1 MSALLERTN
10 PFGNLVATV
19 DDDGRCVYLY
29 VHHAQFR
36 GWGFRPLWLANRA
49 FSGPNVEG
57 QAPRLDDDQTDHPAG
72 HGGFSENEFE
82 VVWTPSGDGVFLL
95 HAGELLAHLPGVDET
110 LGSPGFSRHALKK
123 NRYAWPL
130 ATAPRDLQLQ
140 IEEARAFWGAVQTAE
155 AWQTARDRT
164 LAAWREAFGD
174 HDAYWAIDESKWP
187 PLGVAR
193 FRSGDHEVF
202 TTVGMSLP
210 RMPAP
215 TDAGL
220 DRVEVA
226 FAARGEGV
234 EASGGWCVQT
244 AGWLGRYPWSWYT
257 PLEDGALLMA
267 PTAHATWFAPDRSAV
282 LVIEDCRA
290 WVAEPAPAIV
300 PPPGVRLLWAICL
313 TADEVKTIELR
324 GHEAFRER
332 FLASRRTLVFE
343 R

>member
-36 GWGFRPLWLANRA
+36 GWGFRPLWLANRPYA
-49 FSGPNVEG
+49 GPAVQG
-57 QAPRLDDDQTDHPAG
+57 QAPRLDADRTDHPEG
-72 HGGFSENEFE
+72 HPGFSAESFE

-95 HAGELLAHLPGVDET
+95 HEGVLLAHLPGVDET
-110 LGSPGFSRHALKK
+110 LGSPGFSRHVLKK
-123 NRYAWPL
+123 DRYAWPL
-130 ATAPRDLQLQ
+130 ATAPRDLEVQLA
-140 IEEARAFWGAVQTAE
+140 EARAFWSEVQGAE
-155 AWQTARDRT
+155 AWQGARDRM
-164 LAAWREAFGD
+164 LEAGRQAYGT
-174 HDAYWAIDESKWP
+174 HEAYWAIDESKWP

-193 FRSGDHEVF
+193 YARGGHHVF

-215 TDAGL
+215 TDGGV
-220 DRVEVA
+220 DRCEVA
-226 FAARGEGV
+226 FAVRGEGL
-234 EASGGWCVQT
+234 EANGGWCVQT

-257 PLEDGALLMA
+257 PLEDGALVMA
-267 PTAHATWFAPDRSAV
+267 PTAHASWFAPDRSAV
-282 LVIEDCRA
+282 LLVEDRA
-290 WVAEPAPAIV
+290 AWLEEVSAELV
-300 PPPGVRLLWAICL
+300 PPPGVRLLWAIFL

-332 FLASRRTLVFE
+332 FLAAKRTFVFE

>member
-1 MSALLERTN
+1 MSAILERTN

-49 FSGPNVEG
+49 FDGPNRDG
-57 QAPRLDDDQTDHPAG
+57 QAPRLEAERTDHPTG
-72 HGGFSENEFE
+72 HPGFAADDLE
-82 VVWTPSGDGVFLL
+82 VVWTPSGDGVYLL
-95 HAGELLAHLPGVDET
+95 HAGELLAYLPGVDET
-110 LGSPGFSRHALKK
+110 LGSPGFSRHAVKK
-123 NRYAWPL
+123 DRYAWPL
-130 ATAPRDLQLQ
+130 ATAARDLEAQFA
-140 IEEARAFWGAVQTAE
+140 EARAFWSEVQTAD
-155 AWQTARDRT
+155 AWQAARDRMLT
-164 LAAWREAFGD
+164 AGRAAFGE
-174 HDAYWAIDESKWP
+174 HEAYWAIDESKWP

-193 FRSGDHEVF
+193 YALAGCDVF
-202 TTVGMSLP
+202 TTVGMALP

-215 TDAGL
+215 TDGGL
-220 DRVEVA
+220 DRAEIA
-226 FAARGEGV
+226 FAVRGEGR
-234 EASGGWCVQT
+234 EANGGWCVQT

-282 LVIEDCRA
+282 LLVEDRSA
-290 WVAEPAPAIV
+290 WSSEVGATLAPPA
-300 PPPGVRLLWAICL
+300 GVRLLWALFL

-332 FLASRRTLVFE
+332 FVEAKRTFVFE

>member
-1 MSALLERTN
+1 VAALLERTN

-36 GWGFRPLWLANRA
+36 GWGFRPLWLANRPYE
-49 FSGPNVEG
+49 GPSVQG
-57 QAPRLDDDQTDHPAG
+57 QAPRLDADRTDHPAG
-72 HGGFSENEFE
+72 HPGFAAEDLE
-82 VVWTPSGDGVFLL
+82 VVWTPSGDGVFLV

-110 LGSPGFSRHALKK
+110 LGSPGFARHALKK
-123 NRYAWPL
+123 DRYAWPL
-130 ATAPRDLQLQ
+130 AAAPRDLSEQLA
-140 IEEARAFWGAVQTAE
+140 EARAFWSDVQTAE
-155 AWQTARDRT
+155 AWQRARDRM
-164 LAAWREAFGD
+164 LAAGREAYGE
-174 HDAYWAIDESKWP
+174 HEAYWAIDESKWP

-193 FRSGDHEVF
+193 FARGEHKVF

-220 DRVEVA
+220 DRTEIA
-226 FAARGEGV
+226 FAVRGEGL
-234 EASGGWCVQT
+234 EENGGWCVQT
-244 AGWLGRYPWSWYT
+244 AGCLGRYPWSWYT

-282 LVIEDCRA
+282 LLVEDRA
-290 WVAEPAPAIV
+290 AWGAEASVEIVA
-300 PPPGVRLLWAICL
+300 PPGVRLLWALFL

-324 GHEAFRER
+324 GHEAFRTR
-332 FLASRRTLVFE
+332 FLETKRSLVFE